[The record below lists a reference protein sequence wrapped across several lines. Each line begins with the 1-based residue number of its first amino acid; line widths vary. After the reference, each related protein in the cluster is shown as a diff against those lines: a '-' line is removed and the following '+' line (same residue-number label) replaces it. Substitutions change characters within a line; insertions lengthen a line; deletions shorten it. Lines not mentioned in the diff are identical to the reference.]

1 MPRQSGLRL
10 AQNLGQVG
18 DRQLGFGKERQNAQ
32 PRCLAR
38 GFQTGGQPAES
49 KLLKIH
55 AIVHL
60 VDIRISVYR

>member
-1 MPRQSGLRL
+1 MSGDAGLRL
-10 AQNLGQVG
+10 AQNGREIR
-18 DRQLGFGKERQNAQ
+18 DRQLGFAKQSENAQ

-55 AIVHL
+55 AILHL
-60 VDIRISVYR
+60 VDIRISLYR